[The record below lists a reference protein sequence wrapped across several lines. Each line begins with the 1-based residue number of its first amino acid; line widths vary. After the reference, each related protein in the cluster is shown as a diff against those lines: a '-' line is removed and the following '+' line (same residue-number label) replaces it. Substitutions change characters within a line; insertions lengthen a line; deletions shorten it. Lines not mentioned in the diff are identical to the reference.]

1 MKTRGFLMPT
11 SPPAVA
17 QNVVVMAGG
26 HGSLGTK
33 MGDSLVAFAL
43 PDEAMGKKR
52 EKAEGKHL
60 ERAGGSRVVIGMRSI
75 STHSPTGLTPD
86 FIWRCHRK
94 RWERAAVAEV

>member
-43 PDEAMGKKR
+43 PEGAVKGK
-52 EKAEGKHL
+52 
-60 ERAGGSRVVIGMRSI
+60 
-75 STHSPTGLTPD
+75 
-86 FIWRCHRK
+86 
-94 RWERAAVAEV
+94 